1 MKKNY
6 LTLSALLTLGIALAG
21 CSNDENLD
29 TNAPVELRLT
39 SNLDVQPRATHNLDT
54 QLKYGEQVHVWVDDS
69 ITDGSLY
76 ANNTLTADDNG
87 ALTGGDLMYF
97 PETGNG
103 VDIYA
108 IHGNFAQDADFTN
121 FWGTEQ
127 THSVEQDQR
136 TGQDTDG
143 YAQSDLVYAKSA
155 DVSRSGNPTTVN
167 LTFAHLLSKVE
178 VVLVRGAGYPNISKV
193 EILNTKLDA
202 KFTPNKESG
211 ITATADG
218 TIDGTTLNAIE
229 IDKDLTSKSN
239 ATGTDESKKNLNEA
253 VIVPQTLAQGTA
265 FIRITVGDGEL
276 IYRLKEETTFAP
288 ATKYRY
294 TITANLTALEVTATI
309 TPWTPETGDDSG
321 VAEME

>member
-1 MKKNY
+1 M
-6 LTLSALLTLGIALAG
+6 LGA
-21 CSNDENLD
+21 CSNDELPDND
-29 TNAPVELRLT
+29 PNAPVELRLT
-39 SNLDVQPRATHNLDT
+39 SGLEVLTRTTHGLDT
-54 QLKYGEQVHVWVDDS
+54 QLKNGEEVHVWVDDA
-69 ITDGSLY
+69 ITDKELY
-76 ANNTLTADDNG
+76 ADNTLTAGDNG
-87 ALTGGDLMYF
+87 TLTDGDLMYF

-108 IHGNFAQDADFTN
+108 IHGNWGNTALTD

-136 TGQDTDG
+136 TGQTTDG
-143 YAQSDLVYAKSA
+143 YAQSDLVYAKSTN
-155 DVSRSGNPTTVN
+155 VSRNGNPTTVN

-202 KFTPNKESG
+202 KFTPNRESE

-229 IDKDLTSKSN
+229 IDKDLTSKGN
-239 ATGTDESKKNLNEA
+239 ATGTDESKKKLNEA
-253 VIVPQTLAQGTA
+253 IIVPQTLASGTA
-265 FIRITVGDGEL
+265 FIRITVGDGAL

-288 ATKYRY
+288 ATRYRY
-294 TITANLTALEVTATI
+294 TITANLTGLEVTATI
-309 TPWTPETGDDSG
+309 TPWTQETGDDNG
-321 VAEME
+321 TAEME

>member
-1 MKKNY
+1 MKNY
-6 LTLSALLTLGIALAG
+6 ILLAAAALMLGA

-29 TNAPVELRLT
+29 TDAPVELRLT
-39 SNLDVQPRATHNLDT
+39 SGLEVLTRTTHDLDT
-54 QLKYGEQVHVWVDDS
+54 QLKNGEQVHVWVDDA

-76 ANNTLTADDNG
+76 ANNILTAGDNG
-87 ALTGGDLMYF
+87 ALTGSTTMYF

-108 IHGNFAQDADFTN
+108 IHGNFAPNADFTN

-127 THSVEQDQR
+127 THSVEQDQKSS
-136 TGQDTDG
+136 GNGSG

-178 VVLVRGAGYPNISKV
+178 VVLVRGEGYPNISKV

-202 KFTPNKESG
+202 KFTPNKADDISVTVSG
-211 ITATADG
+211 TEG
-218 TIDGTTLNAIE
+218 ENPIE
-229 IDKDLTSKSN
+229 IDKDLTSRNN
-239 ATGTDESKKNLNEA
+239 AAGTDESKKNLNEA
-253 VIVPQTLAQGTA
+253 VIVPQTLTQGTA
-265 FIRITVGDGEL
+265 FIRVTTADGGAL
-276 IYRLKEETTFAP
+276 IYRLREATTFAP

-294 TITANLTALEVTATI
+294 TITANLTGLEVTATI
-309 TPWTPETGDDSG
+309 TPWIQETGDDG
-321 VAEME
+321 GTAEME

>member
-1 MKKNY
+1 MKATNY
-6 LTLSALLTLGIALAG
+6 ILFAATALMLAA
-21 CSNDENLD
+21 CSNDENLA

-39 SNLDVQPRATHNLDT
+39 SSLDVQTRATHNLDT
-54 QLKYGEQVHVWVDDS
+54 QLKNGEEVHVWVDDA

-76 ANNTLTADDNG
+76 ADNTLTAGDNG

-108 IHGNFAQDADFTN
+108 IHGNWGSTALTD

-127 THSVEQDQR
+127 THSVAKDQKSS
-136 TGQDTDG
+136 GDG
-143 YAQSDLVYAKSA
+143 YAKSDLVYAKSA

-178 VVLVRGAGYPNISKV
+178 VVLVRGEGYPSISKV

-202 KFTPNKESG
+202 TFTPNKADDISVTVSG
-211 ITATADG
+211 TEG
-218 TIDGTTLNAIE
+218 ENPIE
-229 IDKDLTSKSN
+229 IDQTLTSRNN
-239 ATGTDESKKNLNEA
+239 AAGTDESKKNLNEA
-253 VIVPQTLAQGTA
+253 VIVPQTLTQGTP
-265 FIRITVGDGEL
+265 FIRVTTQEGGTL

-288 ATKYRY
+288 ATRYRY
-294 TITANLTALEVTATI
+294 TITANLTGLEVTATI
-309 TPWTPETGDDSG
+309 TPWDQKTGDDG
-321 VAEME
+321 GTAEME

>member
-1 MKKNY
+1 MKNY
-6 LTLSALLTLGIALAG
+6 ILLAAAALMLGA

-29 TNAPVELRLT
+29 TDAPVELRLT
-39 SNLDVQPRATHNLDT
+39 SGLEVLTRTTHDLDT
-54 QLKYGEQVHVWVDDS
+54 QLKNGEQVHVWVDDA

-76 ANNTLTADDNG
+76 ANNILTAGDNG
-87 ALTGGDLMYF
+87 ALTGSTTMYF

-108 IHGNFAQDADFTN
+108 IHGNFAPNADFTN

-127 THSVEQDQR
+127 THSVEQDQKSS
-136 TGQDTDG
+136 GNGSG

-178 VVLVRGAGYPNISKV
+178 VVLVRGEGYPNISKV

-202 KFTPNKESG
+202 KFTPNKADDISVTVSG
-211 ITATADG
+211 TEG
-218 TIDGTTLNAIE
+218 ENPIE
-229 IDKDLTSKSN
+229 IDKDLTSRNN
-239 ATGTDESKKNLNEA
+239 AAGTDESKKNLNEA
-253 VIVPQTLAQGTA
+253 VIVPQTLTQGTA
-265 FIRITVGDGEL
+265 FIRVTTADGGAL
-276 IYRLKEETTFAP
+276 IYRLREATTFAP

-294 TITANLTALEVTATI
+294 TITANLTGLEVTATI
-309 TPWTPETGDDSG
+309 TPWIQETGDDG
-321 VAEME
+321 GTAEMQ